1 MPRSAAYDLPKRR
14 PPPGISAAS
23 RHADFA
29 TLTLSPTGDLYFMV
43 FRRLDQKSGSRTI
56 LSSVFGKQIPRPA
69 RFTRS
74 LDLTRISSLKLF
86 QSFRPLHSQGESS
99 FIRLT

>member
-43 FRRLDQKSGSRTI
+43 SRHLDQKSGGRTT
-56 LSSVFGKQIPRPA
+56 LSSVLENKFQYQPA
-69 RFTRS
+69 APNLWT
-74 LDLTRISSLKLF
+74 
-86 QSFRPLHSQGESS
+86 
-99 FIRLT
+99 